1 MLYFTFFF
9 TIICKHTDI
18 CGVLYNSSP
27 KIHSIYSIFC
37 FFVCKNTGTCGVL
50 CSSSPKTHG
59 IYGIFCSKDA
69 GVLYSSKQAGN
80 LQKHWYLQC
89 SVQLESK
96 NSWYLRNFCFFLCQ
110 NTGICSVLCSS
121 SPKTHDIYSIF
132 CSKDASQNADQGG
145 IEPERHPFA
154 TWYMTRKNAQK
165 TRPPLQLFTPKVA
178 RSAKA
183 CPRPPSYSLCS
194 QTATIQLAGFRNI
207 TYIHTYYHTIPYH
220 TILYHTIPYH
230 SIPYHT
236 YITYITLHYI
246 TLHYI
251 TLHNIT

>member
-9 TIICKHTDI
+9 NIICKNTDI

-50 CSSSPKTHG
+50 RSSSPKTHG

-96 NSWYLRNFCFFLCQ
+96 NMVFTKFLLFSLPKHWYLQCFVQLKSQNSWYLQHFLLQRCLPKCGPGGNRTRTSPFCHLVHDPEKRSKNTPSTAAIYAKSGTLCQ
-110 NTGICSVLCSS
+110 GLPPDPLATHFVRKQQRSS
-121 SPKTHDIYSIF
+121 
-132 CSKDASQNADQGG
+132 
-145 IEPERHPFA
+145 
-154 TWYMTRKNAQK
+154 
-165 TRPPLQLFTPKVA
+165 
-178 RSAKA
+178 
-183 CPRPPSYSLCS
+183 
-194 QTATIQLAGFRNI
+194 
-207 TYIHTYYHTIPYH
+207 
-220 TILYHTIPYH
+220 
-230 SIPYHT
+230 
-236 YITYITLHYI
+236 
-246 TLHYI
+246 
-251 TLHNIT
+251 